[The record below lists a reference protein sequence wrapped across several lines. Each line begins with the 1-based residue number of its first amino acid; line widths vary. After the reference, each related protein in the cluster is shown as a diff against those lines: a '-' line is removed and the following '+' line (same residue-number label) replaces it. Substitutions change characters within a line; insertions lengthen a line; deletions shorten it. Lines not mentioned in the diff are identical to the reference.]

1 MWTGGNRPVTRTRL
15 GITGALVVLL
25 AGCTPAPSS
34 GGPPVRVTIPEGA
47 TLAAITDTLHS
58 RGVITRPGWFRL
70 LARLRR
76 IDRSLQAGRYE
87 FSAPSPTRTV
97 LDALRLGRRLRIR
110 FTVPEGATLTQIA
123 RLAENRLGIT
133 VDSILVAA
141 RDSSILATFGIPAT
155 SAEGYLWPET
165 YTLDSTETPRDL
177 VRLMLT
183 GFAEDWDPAW
193 DPVLDSLNLTR
204 HEVVTLASIV
214 EGEARVEEERPVIA
228 AVYLN
233 RLRLGMPL
241 QADPTIQYAIE
252 RATGERK
259 TRLYEKDYRFASPY
273 NTYLTTGLPPGPVNS
288 PGRASLAAVLAPADV
303 PWLYFVAR
311 ADGTHAFSRTY
322 AEHIRSIRQIRRAGD
337 TGR

>member
-1 MWTGGNRPVTRTRL
+1 MTRTWL
-15 GITGALVVLL
+15 GATSVAVALL
-25 AGCTPAPSS
+25 AACAPPPTP
-34 GGPPVRVTIPEGA
+34 GGPPAQVTIPEGA

-58 RGVITRPGWFRL
+58 RGVITHPGWFRL
-70 LARLRR
+70 LARVRR

-87 FSAPSPTRTV
+87 FRTPSSARTV
-97 LDALRLGRRLRIR
+97 LDALREGRRLRLR
-110 FTVPEGATLTQIA
+110 FTVPEGATVSQIA
-123 RLAENRLGIT
+123 RLTESRLGLT
-133 VDSILVAA
+133 ADSIVAA
-141 RDSSILATFGIPAT
+141 AHDTALLASFGIPAP

-183 GFAEDWDPAW
+183 GFAEAW
-193 DPVLDSLNLTR
+193 DSAWDTALDSLDLTR

-228 AVYLN
+228 AVYRN

-252 RATGERK
+252 QETGERK
-259 TRLYEKDYRFASPY
+259 ARLYEKDYGFASPY
-273 NTYLTTGLPPGPVNS
+273 NTYLRNGLPPGPVNS

-311 ADGTHAFSRTY
+311 GDGTHAFSRTY
-322 AEHIRSIRQIRRAGD
+322 AEHLRSIRQIRRGGD
-337 TGR
+337 TGK